1 MVMTL
6 VFLNGKFLNM
16 TVGNPIPW
24 GCPEGCSIFFSE
36 KGPKLEI
43 LAFWRVSRHPQH
55 RAQFEKSRPGVGRPS
70 ACRLT
75 WSKTCQIAPWA
86 GGVGS
91 VNVAVAACL
100 VLVADWRK
108 GGFKFECMRAC
119 TYVDE
124 IKCV

>member
-1 MVMTL
+1 MSV
-6 VFLNGKFLNM
+6 
-16 TVGNPIPW
+16 
-24 GCPEGCSIFFSE
+24 
-36 KGPKLEI
+36 PK
-43 LAFWRVSRHPQH
+43 RP
-55 RAQFEKSRPGVGRPS
+55 KRPGVGRPS

-75 WSKTCQIAPWA
+75 WPWA

-91 VNVAVAACL
+91 VDVAVAACL

-108 GGFKFECMRAC
+108 SGFKFECMCAC